1 MINKR
6 YLKYTLL
13 LFTFG
18 MTACSYFLDEVNH
31 SSQSADKYYQTKGG
45 YESLI
50 VGCYSNLKNIYNTT
64 TYQIFTQ
71 QGTDVFTQNYPTEVA
86 AMNQYTTTYQ
96 SNNGTIYAMWSSYFN
111 ALNNVNAAID
121 RSKSV
126 ILKTDDPDGIEPP
139 FTTTASSNKQHLV
152 YGNEFFYETTKY
164 NPHSPYSASK
174 ASSDHFVRA
183 YHDTYGMPTIAVSY
197 THLRAHET

>member
-18 MTACSYFLDEVNH
+18 MTACSDFLDEVNH

-96 SNNGTIYAMWSSYFN
+96 SNTRLSTLWLQPQAVPTHWVLFHQGRLSS
-111 ALNNVNAAID
+111 
-121 RSKSV
+121 K
-126 ILKTDDPDGIEPP
+126 
-139 FTTTASSNKQHLV
+139 
-152 YGNEFFYETTKY
+152 
-164 NPHSPYSASK
+164 
-174 ASSDHFVRA
+174 
-183 YHDTYGMPTIAVSY
+183 
-197 THLRAHET
+197 

>member
-18 MTACSYFLDEVNH
+18 MTACSDFLDEVNH

-121 RSKSV
+121 RSESV
-126 ILKTDDPDGIEPP
+126 ILKTDDPDGIEPSAL
-139 FTTTASSNKQHLV
+139 TQLV
-152 YGNEFFYETTKY
+152 AE
-164 NPHSPYSASK
+164 AK
-174 ASSDHFVRA
+174 A
-183 YHDTYGMPTIAVSY
+183 
-197 THLRAHET
+197 LRAWYLFEIVRNWGQGPL

>member
-18 MTACSYFLDEVNH
+18 MTACSDFLEEVNH

-64 TYQIFTQ
+64 TYQILDRKSTRLNSSHYQ
-71 QGTDVFTQNYPTEVA
+71 QSRMP
-86 AMNQYTTTYQ
+86 
-96 SNNGTIYAMWSSYFN
+96 SS
-111 ALNNVNAAID
+111 A
-121 RSKSV
+121 
-126 ILKTDDPDGIEPP
+126 
-139 FTTTASSNKQHLV
+139 
-152 YGNEFFYETTKY
+152 
-164 NPHSPYSASK
+164 
-174 ASSDHFVRA
+174 
-183 YHDTYGMPTIAVSY
+183 
-197 THLRAHET
+197 

>member
-18 MTACSYFLDEVNH
+18 MTACSHFLDEVNH

-86 AMNQYTTTYQ
+86 AMNQYTTCLLYT
-96 SNNGTIYAMWSSYFN
+96 SD
-111 ALNNVNAAID
+111 AAD
-121 RSKSV
+121 
-126 ILKTDDPDGIEPP
+126 E
-139 FTTTASSNKQHLV
+139 
-152 YGNEFFYETTKY
+152 
-164 NPHSPYSASK
+164 
-174 ASSDHFVRA
+174 
-183 YHDTYGMPTIAVSY
+183 
-197 THLRAHET
+197 

>member
-18 MTACSYFLDEVNH
+18 MTACSDFLDEVNH

-64 TYQIFTQ
+64 TDI
-71 QGTDVFTQNYPTEVA
+71 
-86 AMNQYTTTYQ
+86 YTTRYGCLHTEL
-96 SNNGTIYAMWSSYFN
+96 SDGSS
-111 ALNNVNAAID
+111 
-121 RSKSV
+121 
-126 ILKTDDPDGIEPP
+126 
-139 FTTTASSNKQHLV
+139 
-152 YGNEFFYETTKY
+152 GNE
-164 NPHSPYSASK
+164 S
-174 ASSDHFVRA
+174 V
-183 YHDTYGMPTIAVSY
+183 YHYLSVK
-197 THLRAHET
+197 

>member
-18 MTACSYFLDEVNH
+18 MTACSDFLDEVNH

-64 TYQIFTQ
+64 TYQIFT
-71 QGTDVFTQNYPTEVA
+71 
-86 AMNQYTTTYQ
+86 
-96 SNNGTIYAMWSSYFN
+96 SHWNGTARTSTICGLIIGRRRILRIPWD
-111 ALNNVNAAID
+111 VPH
-121 RSKSV
+121 KWVPEV
-126 ILKTDDPDGIEPP
+126 I
-139 FTTTASSNKQHLV
+139 
-152 YGNEFFYETTKY
+152 
-164 NPHSPYSASK
+164 SPMKEQTS
-174 ASSDHFVRA
+174 
-183 YHDTYGMPTIAVSY
+183 
-197 THLRAHET
+197 